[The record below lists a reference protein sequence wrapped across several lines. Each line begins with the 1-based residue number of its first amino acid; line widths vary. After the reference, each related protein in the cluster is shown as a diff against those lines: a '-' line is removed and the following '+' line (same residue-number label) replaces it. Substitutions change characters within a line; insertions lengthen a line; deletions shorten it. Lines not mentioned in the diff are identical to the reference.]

1 VPSTRRHPSLRHAGA
16 ALLLA
21 TFAVQLPAQVTP
33 WATTFAPSVDNSPLP
48 LDRGADGLAQTLNK
62 LRTWGSLMMIV
73 AHPDDEDGGML
84 AYESRGAGIRTTLL
98 TLTRGEGGQ
107 NAMSG
112 ETYDALGVM
121 RTNELLAADR
131 YYGTHQMWGSE
142 ADYGF
147 SKTKE
152 EAFSKWGHERVL
164 RDVVRAIREQR
175 PLVLT
180 SVFIGGITDGHG
192 HHQVAGEIT
201 QEAFKAA
208 GDPSVFPD
216 QIAAGLR
223 PWQPL
228 AVFARVPFAPIT
240 AKGMYDYATDTW
252 APPSFTNYVT
262 GEHTV
267 TPPTS
272 DISIPEGNW
281 DPVLGASY
289 LQIAREGWGYQK
301 SQNGGGY
308 PPLAGPEVV
317 GYHRYGSRVQ
327 PASATS
333 TATNSFFSG
342 MNVAIPGMILL
353 AHGPTEDFD
362 TGFVAAGLDRMDRA
376 ITHAFWGYTPGVPD
390 RIVPDLCEGYHATQ
404 SLLAAV
410 ETSGLTPESKAELE
424 HELNIKLVQF
434 NTALVEAMGL
444 HLEAL
449 LMPPSRTSVSGPA
462 PQVFSLNPG
471 LTRDHVTPGE
481 TFDVRLHIT
490 SANPWSVSASSPLS
504 LAHATLTTPAGEHWQ
519 VQRTPSPGL
528 DEIQSTVGE
537 AMFRVTVPTDAT
549 PTQPYF
555 SRPSIEQPYYD
566 IADATLRGQS
576 FAPYPVAGSV
586 EFQYKGIPIRLSE
599 VVQTEQREPGRGN
612 FNEPLV
618 ITPGLSINIAD
629 PVAILPSSAHS
640 VSVAVAVTNEEP
652 DSEDAALALETPK
665 GWEAE
670 PAKVPLHLASGAT
683 MTERFTVT
691 PAAASPSGAAEET
704 TLRAVAIAGNT
715 RYTSGFISAGYPG
728 LRPYNLYRQATVQVH
743 SIPVTVAPGTRVAYV
758 MGTGDAVPEALR
770 ALGVPVD
777 LLAPSDLLTAD
788 LSRYST
794 IMLGVRTYTAD
805 PTLPSAS
812 AALQHFAQ
820 VGGTVVIQYQ
830 SDDFPGTPFSLDL
843 GRNPAKVVN
852 ESSAV
857 DILAPGNPLLTTP
870 NRITPADFTGW
881 VEERGHGFAANWAS
895 QWTPLVEMADPAQ
908 APQRGGLLVAPSGRG
923 RYIYLALAL
932 YRQTP
937 QGVSGAYRLL
947 ANIVSARSAPT
958 SAPAQ

>member
-1 VPSTRRHPSLRHAGA
+1 
-16 ALLLA
+16 
-21 TFAVQLPAQVTP
+21 
-33 WATTFAPSVDNSPLP
+33 
-48 LDRGADGLAQTLNK
+48 
-62 LRTWGSLMMIV
+62 
-73 AHPDDEDGGML
+73 
-84 AYESRGAGIRTTLL
+84 
-98 TLTRGEGGQ
+98 
-107 NAMSG
+107 
-112 ETYDALGVM
+112 
-121 RTNELLAADR
+121 
-131 YYGTHQMWGSE
+131 
-142 ADYGF
+142 
-147 SKTKE
+147 
-152 EAFSKWGHERVL
+152 
-164 RDVVRAIREQR
+164 
-175 PLVLT
+175 
-180 SVFIGGITDGHG
+180 
-192 HHQVAGEIT
+192 
-201 QEAFKAA
+201 
-208 GDPSVFPD
+208 
-216 QIAAGLR
+216 
-223 PWQPL
+223 
-228 AVFARVPFAPIT
+228 
-240 AKGMYDYATDTW
+240 
-252 APPSFTNYVT
+252 
-262 GEHTV
+262 
-267 TPPTS
+267 
-272 DISIPEGNW
+272 
-281 DPVLGASY
+281 
-289 LQIAREGWGYQK
+289 
-301 SQNGGGY
+301 
-308 PPLAGPEVV
+308 
-317 GYHRYGSRVQ
+317 
-327 PASATS
+327 
-333 TATNSFFSG
+333 
-342 MNVAIPGMILL
+342 
-353 AHGPTEDFD
+353 
-362 TGFVAAGLDRMDRA
+362 
-376 ITHAFWGYTPGVPD
+376 
-390 RIVPDLCEGYHATQ
+390 
-404 SLLAAV
+404 
-410 ETSGLTPESKAELE
+410 
-424 HELNIKLVQF
+424 VQF